1 MLKLQ
6 PRDALSR
13 EVLHKA
19 LLATDPLPKPMGD
32 VINDRFG
39 RDLSAPMFP
48 ANIFDPIWVRWEN
61 GCEDQSVKHVRRRG
75 AWWGGRAGGREGWP
89 STYLPSPPP
98 PPPQVNPEVTTFD
111 DYFKKG
117 EAAAV
122 CGGG

>member
-6 PRDALSR
+6 PRDPLSR

-61 GCEDQSVKHVRRRG
+61 GCEDQSVKHVRGRG
-75 AWWGGRAGGREGWP
+75 RGGRVRESEGSTPGP
-89 STYLPSPPP
+89 SFPPSSRS
-98 PPPQVNPEVTTFD
+98 TLR
-111 DYFKKG
+111 
-117 EAAAV
+117 
-122 CGGG
+122 